1 MSNKLIKWNTARKI
15 KEKIQELT
23 FLKNFEIAPE
33 KQASYVKF
41 TNYVRENYRE
51 VEFFGKTSAEVS
63 SGYNSMISHVD
74 KVESFQTFVTNGAT
88 NEAIAEVAKQ
98 LFGTDSVTEA
108 CVIDYELYK
117 EFLDL
122 LEWGSSISVFLN
134 KMNILTRETGLPSEF
149 EAELRWY
156 CSQKGVI

>member
-1 MSNKLIKWNTARKI
+1 
-15 KEKIQELT
+15 
-23 FLKNFEIAPE
+23 
-33 KQASYVKF
+33 
-41 TNYVRENYRE
+41 
-51 VEFFGKTSAEVS
+51 
-63 SGYNSMISHVD
+63 MISHVD

>member
-1 MSNKLIKWNTARKI
+1 
-15 KEKIQELT
+15 
-23 FLKNFEIAPE
+23 
-33 KQASYVKF
+33 
-41 TNYVRENYRE
+41 
-51 VEFFGKTSAEVS
+51 
-63 SGYNSMISHVD
+63 MISHVD

-117 EFLDL
+117 EFLEL
-122 LEWGSSISVFLN
+122 IEWSSSISLFLN
-134 KMNILTRETGLPSEF
+134 NMYALTRDSGLSPEF